1 MTKADINLIAGVLLA
16 TENTLGLLE
25 QAMLVVHPDIEPKL
39 DLVDPATRSLLYATD
54 ALGFAIARYRAEHG
68 VANTRCR

>member
-1 MTKADINLIAGVLLA
+1 MTQAEQVLESVLGA

-25 QAMLVVHPDIEPKL
+25 HAMLVVHPDIEPRL
-39 DLVDPATRSLLYATD
+39 ELVDPATRSLLYAAD

-68 VANTRCR
+68 VADNRPR

>member
-1 MTKADINLIAGVLLA
+1 MTQAEQVLESVLGA

-25 QAMLVVHPDIEPKL
+25 HAMLIVHPDIEPML
-39 DLVDPATRSLLYATD
+39 ELVDPATRSLLYAAD

-68 VANTRCR
+68 VPNHRPR

>member
-1 MTKADINLIAGVLLA
+1 MTSTQRMLDSLLGA

-25 QAMLVVHPDIEPKL
+25 HAVLVVHPDIESNL
-39 DLVDPATRSLLYATD
+39 ELVDPATRTLLYAAD

-68 VANTRCR
+68 LADQLTR